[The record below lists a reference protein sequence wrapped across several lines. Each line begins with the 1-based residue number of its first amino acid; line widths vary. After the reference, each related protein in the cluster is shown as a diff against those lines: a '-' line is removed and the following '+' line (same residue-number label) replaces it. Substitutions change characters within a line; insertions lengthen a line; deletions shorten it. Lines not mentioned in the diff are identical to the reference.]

1 MQTKSIYT
9 VGLLI
14 FFCLNHLQS
23 QISADSLALVK
34 TAEIE
39 KNILTDSIPQKESNT
54 LDKLNSNLIEA
65 DSLSTTKTTEFE
77 NISLTDSI
85 PQKEPTLL
93 DKVKYNAKDYVR
105 INRKESKLYLYDQA
119 ELYYQDMVLKAGI
132 IVLDY
137 SKNEVTA
144 GRIPDTLGVLVQ
156 NPYFKQTNN
165 EIYPDSL
172 RFNFDT
178 QKALIWNSKS
188 AQNGMNVY
196 AAYTKKEN
204 DSVYYIKDAKVTTG
218 GELENSDYYFRIRK
232 GKMVPQ
238 GKIVTGFT
246 NMYIADVPTPL
257 ALPFAYFPSSQN
269 QQSGFLFPT
278 IGESNNR
285 GYYLQNGGYYLAL
298 SQYFDLAMTGDYYSN
313 GSYGFRAD
321 SKYRKMYNFSGSL
334 STRFENLISG
344 EKGIPGYSK
353 STVFNI
359 RWNHSK
365 DPKSSPNSNFSASVN
380 FGTSDYFRE
389 SVNQLNSPNFLNN
402 TLSSSVAYSKR
413 IPGNPSVNLSMN
425 ANMSQNSNTKSVNL
439 TLPSFQGSVDRIFP
453 FAPKDRP
460 KKGLL
465 QNINLQ
471 YSTRAENRIVT
482 TEEDL
487 FTSKMYENAK
497 SGVQHSI
504 PLSTNFKILKHF
516 NFAASANYRE
526 IWQPKTIKYNDYD
539 PLIDGVKKDTIS
551 GFSAF
556 RTYSYGLSMA
566 TTVYGTV
573 NFKEDKKIRSVRHT
587 IRPSISYS
595 TAPSFDQ
602 YYDEYIIDADGNTR
616 EYTRFEGG
624 LYGTPSRGLSKSM
637 GISVSNNFEAKIVD
651 PDTTKTE
658 LKKIQLIKNLN
669 FSTSYNFVSDQFKWS
684 PVRAT
689 SGIDLFD
696 RKMSINVGTTLD
708 MYALNEQNQRID
720 EFNIKNGGPLFR
732 ITSANLNTGY
742 NFSNETFSK
751 DKKKKEDDE
760 EEEEE
765 DPFGYFENASG
776 GGRPDDLFGDTIGMN
791 NETKRGEEDDEEKSK
806 YPSYRAEI
814 PWKLRLTYSLTYNN
828 SRNQNEFSNNSLMFS
843 GDIELT
849 PKWQIGGSSGFD
861 FKNHG
866 FTYTQLRFNRDL
878 DSWRLDFSWV
888 PFSNRASWNFFIGI
902 KSGLLSDI
910 KYEKNREPDRRL
922 R

>member
-14 FFCLNHLQS
+14 FFYLNHLQS
-23 QISADSLALVK
+23 QISADSLTLPL
-34 TAEIE
+34 TTPAEIE
-39 KNILTDSIPQKESNT
+39 KNT
-54 LDKLNSNLIEA
+54 LK
-65 DSLSTTKTTEFE
+65 
-77 NISLTDSI
+77 DSI

-93 DKVKYNAKDYVR
+93 DKVKYNAMEYVR
-105 INRKESKLYLYDQA
+105 INRKESKLYLYNQA
-119 ELYYQDMVLKAGI
+119 ELYYQDMELKAGI

-144 GRIPDTLGVLVQ
+144 GRIPDSVGVLIQ
-156 NPYFKQTNN
+156 NPFFKQINN
-165 EIYPDSL
+165 EIRPDSL

-196 AAYTKKEN
+196 AAFTKKEN
-204 DSVYYIKDAKVTTG
+204 DSVYYIKDAKVTTA
-218 GELENSDYYFRIRK
+218 GELEDSDYYFRIRK

-257 ALPFAYFPSSQN
+257 ALPFAYFPSSQK

-321 SKYRKMYNFSGSL
+321 SKYRLMYNFNGSL
-334 STRFENLISG
+334 SMRFENLING

-353 STVFNI
+353 STVFNV

-413 IPGNPSVNLSMN
+413 IPGSPSVNMSIN
-425 ANMSQNSNTKSVNL
+425 ANMSQNSNTKNVNL
-439 TLPSFQGSVDRIFP
+439 TLPTFQASLDRIFP

-460 KKGLL
+460 KKGLF

-471 YSTRAENRIVT
+471 YSTRAENRILT
-482 TEEDL
+482 TEENL
-487 FTSKMYENAK
+487 FTSKMFDNAR
-497 SGVQHSI
+497 SGMQHSI

-516 NFAASANYRE
+516 NLAASANYRE
-526 IWQPKTIKYNDYD
+526 VWQPNTVKYNDYD
-539 PLIDGVKKDTIS
+539 LVNDGVKKDTIS
-551 GFSAF
+551 GISAF
-556 RTYSYGLSMA
+556 RTYSFGLSMDTA
-566 TTVYGTV
+566 IYGTV
-573 NFKEDKKIRSVRHT
+573 NFNEDKKIRSIRHT
-587 IRPSISYS
+587 IRPSISFS
-595 TAPSFDQ
+595 SAPSFDQ

-616 EYTRFEGG
+616 DYTRFEGG
-624 LYGTPSRGLSKSM
+624 LYGSPSRGISKSM

-658 LKKIQLIKNLN
+658 LKKVQLIKNLN
-669 FSTSYNFVSDQFKWS
+669 LSTNYNMVSEEFKWS
-684 PVRAT
+684 PVRVT

-696 RKMSINVGTTLD
+696 RKISINLGATMD
-708 MYALNEQNQRID
+708 MYALNNQNQRIN
-720 EFNIKNGGPLFR
+720 EFNISKGGGLLR
-732 ITSANLNTGY
+732 VTSANLNTGY
-742 NFSNETFSK
+742 RLSNATFSK
-751 DKKKKEDDE
+751 DKKKEEEE

-765 DPFGYFENASG
+765 DPLNFFENASG

-791 NETKRGEEDDEEKSK
+791 NESNRDEENEERTK

-814 PWKLRLTYSLTYNN
+814 PWNIQLRYSLTYNN
-828 SRNQNEFSNNSLMFS
+828 SRNQNDFSNNSLMFS

-849 PKWQIGGSSGFD
+849 PKWNIGGSSGFD

-888 PFSNRASWNFFIGI
+888 PFSDRASWNFFIGI

>member
-23 QISADSLALVK
+23 QISADSLALA
-34 TAEIE
+34 TPPEIE
-39 KNILTDSIPQKESNT
+39 KKTLIDSIS
-54 LDKLNSNLIEA
+54 
-65 DSLSTTKTTEFE
+65 
-77 NISLTDSI
+77 
-85 PQKEPTLL
+85 QKEPTLL
-93 DKVKYNAKDYVR
+93 DKVKYNAKEYVR

-119 ELYYQDMVLKAGI
+119 ELYYQDMELKAGI

-144 GRIPDTLGVLVQ
+144 GRIPDSMGVLIQ
-156 NPYFKQTNN
+156 NPYFKQINN
-165 EIYPDSL
+165 EIRPDSL

-196 AAYTKKEN
+196 AAFTKKEN

-218 GELENSDYYFRIRK
+218 GELKSSDYYFRIRK

-257 ALPFAYFPSSQN
+257 ALPFAYFPSSQK

-321 SKYRKMYNFSGSL
+321 SKYRLMYNFSGSL
-334 STRFENLISG
+334 SMRFENLING

-353 STVFNI
+353 STVFNV

-365 DPKSSPNSNFSASVN
+365 DSKSSPNSNFSASVN

-413 IPGNPSVNLSMN
+413 IPGTPSVNLSIN
-425 ANMSQNSNTKSVNL
+425 ANMSQNSNTKRVNL
-439 TLPSFQGSVDRIFP
+439 TLPTFQASLDRIFP

-460 KKGLL
+460 KKGLF

-471 YSTRAENRIVT
+471 YSTRAENRINT

-487 FTSKMYENAK
+487 FTSKMFDNAR
-497 SGVQHSI
+497 SGMQHSI

-516 NFAASANYRE
+516 NLSASANYRE
-526 IWQPKTIKYNDYD
+526 VWQPKTIRYNDYD
-539 PLIDGVKKDTIS
+539 PLIDGVIKDTIS
-551 GFSAF
+551 GISAF
-556 RTYSYGLSMA
+556 RTYSYGLSMDTA
-566 TTVYGTV
+566 IYGTV
-573 NFKEDKKIRSVRHT
+573 NFNEDKKIRSIRHT
-587 IRPSISYS
+587 IRPSISFS
-595 TAPSFDQ
+595 SAPSFDQ
-602 YYDEYIIDADGNTR
+602 YYDEYIIDANGNTR

-624 LYGTPSRGLSKSM
+624 LFGSPSRGISKSM

-669 FSTSYNFVSDQFKWS
+669 LSTNYNMVSEEFKWS
-684 PVRAT
+684 PVRVT

-696 RKMSINVGTTLD
+696 RKISINLGATMD
-708 MYALNEQNQRID
+708 MYALNDQNQRIN
-720 EFNIKNGGPLFR
+720 EFNISKGGGLLR
-732 ITSANLNTGY
+732 VTSANLNTGY
-742 NFSNETFSK
+742 KLSNATFSK
-751 DKKKKEDDE
+751 DKEEEK

-765 DPFGYFENASG
+765 DPLNFFENASG

-791 NETKRGEEDDEEKSK
+791 NESNRNEEYDERTK

-814 PWKLRLTYSLTYNN
+814 PWNIQLRYSLTYNN
-828 SRNQNEFSNNSLMFS
+828 SRNQNDFSNNSLMFS

-849 PKWQIGGSSGFD
+849 PKWKIGGSSGFD

-888 PFSNRASWNFFIGI
+888 PFSDRASWNFFIGI

>member
-14 FFCLNHLQS
+14 FFWLNHLQS
-23 QISADSLALVK
+23 QITPDSLAVVSSLESK
-34 TAEIE
+34 DSTAV
-39 KNILTDSIPQKESNT
+39 DSIPVKQ
-54 LDKLNSNLIEA
+54 
-65 DSLSTTKTTEFE
+65 
-77 NISLTDSI
+77 
-85 PQKEPTLL
+85 PTLL
-93 DKVKYNAKDYVR
+93 DKVKYTAKQYVR
-105 INRKESKLYLYDQA
+105 INRKENKLYLYDEA
-119 ELYYQDMVLKAGI
+119 ELYYQDMELKAGI

-137 SKNEVTA
+137 AINEVTA
-144 GRIPDTLGVLVQ
+144 GRIPDSSGVLKQ
-156 NPYFKQTNN
+156 NPYFKQINN

-218 GELENSDYYFRIRK
+218 GELDNSDYYFRIRK

-257 ALPFAYFPSSQN
+257 ALPFAYFPSSQK

-285 GYYLQNGGYYLAL
+285 GYYLQNGGYYLAM
-298 SQYFDLAMTGDYYSN
+298 SQFFDLGLTGDYYSN
-313 GSYGFRAD
+313 GSYGFRMD

-334 STRFENLISG
+334 SMRFENLITG
-344 EKGIPGYSK
+344 ERGVPGYAK
-353 STVFNI
+353 STVFNV

-413 IPGNPSVNLSMN
+413 IPGTPSVNMSIN

-439 TLPSFQGSVDRIFP
+439 TLPSFQGSIDRIYP
-453 FAPKDRP
+453 FQPKDRP
-460 KKGLL
+460 KKGIL
-465 QNINLQ
+465 QNINFQ
-471 YSTRAENRIVT
+471 YSTRAENRIIT
-482 TEEDL
+482 SEDNL
-487 FTSKMYENAK
+487 FTGAMFKNAR

-516 NFAASANYRE
+516 NMAASMSYKE
-526 IWQPKTIKYNDYD
+526 VWQPKTIKYNDYD
-539 PLIDGVKKDTIS
+539 PTIDGVVKDTLS

-556 RTYSYGLSMA
+556 RTYSYGMSMG
-566 TTVYGTV
+566 TTIYGIV
-573 NFKEDKKIRSVRHT
+573 NFKEDKKIRSIRHT
-587 IRPSISYS
+587 VRPSLSYS
-595 TAPSFDQ
+595 SAPSFDQ

-616 EYTRFEGG
+616 EYTPFEGG
-624 LYGTPSRGLSKSM
+624 LFGTPSRGISKSM
-637 GISVSNNFEAKIVD
+637 GISISNNFEAKIVD
-651 PDTTKTE
+651 PDSTKTE

-669 FSTSYNFVSDQFKWS
+669 FNTSYNFISDEFKWS
-684 PVRAT
+684 PVRVS
-689 SGIDLFD
+689 SGIDLFNK
-696 RKMSINVGTTLD
+696 KMAINLGATLD
-708 MYALNEQNQRID
+708 MYALNEENQRIN
-720 EFNIKNGGPLFR
+720 EFNIKQGGGLFR
-732 ITSANLNTGY
+732 VTSANLNTGY
-742 NFSNETFSK
+742 NFSNKTFSK
-751 DKKKKEDDE
+751 DKKKEDE

-765 DPFGYFENASG
+765 EVDPFGYFENTSG
-776 GGRPDDLFGDTIGMN
+776 GGRDDDLFGDTIGMN
-791 NETKRGEEDDEEKSK
+791 NEMNREDEMKENTK

-814 PWKLRLTYSLTYNN
+814 PWNLRFTYSLTYNN
-828 SRNQNEFSNNSLMFS
+828 SRNQNDFSNNSLMFS
-843 GDIELT
+843 GDVELT
-849 PKWQIGGSSGFD
+849 PKWKIGGSSGFD

-866 FTYTQLRFNRDL
+866 FTYTQIRLNRDL

>member
-23 QISADSLALVK
+23 QISADSLALA
-34 TAEIE
+34 TPAEIE
-39 KNILTDSIPQKESNT
+39 KNTLTDSIAQK
-54 LDKLNSNLIEA
+54 K
-65 DSLSTTKTTEFE
+65 
-77 NISLTDSI
+77 
-85 PQKEPTLL
+85 PTLL
-93 DKVKYNAKDYVR
+93 DKVKYNAKEYVR

-119 ELYYQDMVLKAGI
+119 ELYYQDMILKAGI
-132 IVLDY
+132 IILDY

-144 GRIPDTLGVLVQ
+144 GRIPDSLGVLIQ
-156 NPYFKQTNN
+156 NPYFKQINN

-218 GELENSDYYFRIRK
+218 GELDKSDYYFRIRK

-257 ALPFAYFPSSQN
+257 ALPFAYFPSSQK

-334 STRFENLISG
+334 SMRFENLITG
-344 EKGIPGYSK
+344 EKGIPGYAK

-413 IPGNPSVNLSMN
+413 IPGNPSINLSMN

-439 TLPSFQGSVDRIFP
+439 TLPTFQGSIDRIFP
-453 FAPKDRP
+453 FEPKDRP

-471 YSTRAENRIVT
+471 YSVRAENRVIT

-487 FTSKMYENAK
+487 FTSKMFDNAR
-497 SGVQHSI
+497 SGAIHSI
-504 PLSTNFKILKHF
+504 PLSTNFKIFKHF
-516 NFAASANYRE
+516 NLAASANYRE
-526 IWQPKTIKYNDYD
+526 VWQPKTIKYNDYD

-566 TTVYGTV
+566 TTIYGTV
-573 NFKEDKKIRSVRHT
+573 NFKEDKKIRSIRHT

-595 TAPSFDQ
+595 SAPSFDQ
-602 YYDEYIIDADGNTR
+602 YYDKYIIDADGNTR

-637 GISVSNNFEAKIVD
+637 GISVSNVFEAKIVD

-669 FSTSYNFVSDQFKWS
+669 LSTSYNMVADQFKWS

-689 SGIDLFD
+689 TGIDLFD
-696 RKMSINVGTTLD
+696 KEISINVGATFD
-708 MYALNEQNQRID
+708 MYALNEQNQRIN
-720 EFNIKNGGPLFR
+720 EFNISKGGGLFR
-732 ITSANLNTGY
+732 VTSANLNTGY
-742 NFSNETFSK
+742 NFSNATFSK
-751 DKKKKEDDE
+751 DKKKKEE
-760 EEEEE
+760 EKEE
-765 DPFGYFENASG
+765 DPLSYFENTSG
-776 GGRPDDLFGDTIGMN
+776 GGRADDLFGDTIGMN
-791 NETKRGEEDDEEKSK
+791 NETNREEDNEEKNK

-814 PWKLRLTYSLTYNN
+814 PWSLRLTYSLTYNN
-828 SRNQNEFSNNSLMFS
+828 SRNQNDFSNNSLMFS

-849 PKWQIGGSSGFD
+849 PKWKIGGSSGFD

-888 PFSNRASWNFFIGI
+888 PFSDRASWNFFIGI

>member
-1 MQTKSIYT
+1 MQSKSTYT

-23 QISADSLALVK
+23 QISTDSLALASNDEVL
-34 TAEIE
+34 
-39 KNILTDSIPQKESNT
+39 KNTPTDSI
-54 LDKLNSNLIEA
+54 A
-65 DSLSTTKTTEFE
+65 
-77 NISLTDSI
+77 
-85 PQKEPTLL
+85 QKEPTLL
-93 DKVKYNAKDYVR
+93 DKVEYNAKEYVR

-144 GRIPDTLGVLVQ
+144 GRIADSLGVLVQ
-156 NPYFKQTNN
+156 NPYFKQINN

-196 AAYTKKEN
+196 AAFTKKEN

-218 GELENSDYYFRIRK
+218 GELEDSDYYFRIRK

-257 ALPFAYFPSSQN
+257 ALPFAYFPSSQK

-285 GYYLQNGGYYLAL
+285 GYYLQNGGYYLGL
-298 SQYFDLAMTGDYYSN
+298 SQFFDLSLTGDYYSN

-321 SKYRKMYNFSGSL
+321 SQYKLMYNFRGRL
-334 STRFENLISG
+334 SMRFENLISG
-344 EKGIPGYSK
+344 ERGIPGYSK

-380 FGTSDYFRE
+380 FGSSDYFRE

-402 TLSSSVAYSKR
+402 TLSSSVAYTKR
-413 IPGNPSVNLSMN
+413 IPGNPSVNMSVN
-425 ANMSQNSNTKSVNL
+425 ANMSQNSKTKNVNL
-439 TLPSFQGSVDRIFP
+439 TLPTFQGSLDRIFP
-453 FAPKDRP
+453 FEPKDRP
-460 KKGLL
+460 KKGLI

-471 YSTRAENRIVT
+471 YSVRAENRMIT
-482 TEEDL
+482 TEEEL
-487 FTSKMYENAK
+487 FTSKMFENAR

-516 NFAASANYRE
+516 NLAASANYKE
-526 IWQPKTIKYNDYD
+526 VWQPKTIRYNNYD
-539 PLIDGVKKDTIS
+539 PLIDGVRKDTIS

-556 RTYSYGLSMA
+556 RTYSYGVNMA
-566 TTVYGTV
+566 TTIYGTV
-573 NFKEDKKIRSVRHT
+573 NFEKGKIRSIRHT
-587 IRPSISYS
+587 IRPSVSYS

-616 EYTRFEGG
+616 EYSPFEGG
-624 LYGTPSRGLSKSM
+624 LFGTPSRGISQSM
-637 GISVSNNFEAKIVD
+637 GISVNNVFEAKIID

-658 LKKIQLIKNLN
+658 LKKVQLLKNFNL
-669 FSTSYNFVSDQFKWS
+669 STSYNLVADQFKWS
-684 PVRAT
+684 PVRVT
-689 SGIDLFD
+689 TGIDLFD
-696 RKMSINVGTTLD
+696 KKMSINLGATMD
-708 MYALNEQNQRID
+708 MYALDDQNRRIN
-720 EFNIKNGGPLFR
+720 EFNINKGGGLFR
-732 ITSANLNTGY
+732 VTSANLNTGY

-751 DKKKKEDDE
+751 DKKKEKEKN
-760 EEEEE
+760 EEEE
-765 DPFGYFENASG
+765 DPFSFFENASG
-776 GGRPDDLFGDTIGMN
+776 GGRQDDLFGDTIGMN
-791 NETKRGEEDDEEKSK
+791 NDTTNRYEEDDKDVSK
-806 YPSYRAEI
+806 YPSYRTQI
-814 PWKLRLTYSLTYNN
+814 PWNLKFTYSLTYSN
-828 SRNQNEFSNNSLMFS
+828 SRNQNDFANNSLMFS
-843 GDIELT
+843 GDVELT
-849 PKWQIGGSSGFD
+849 PKWEVGGSSGFD

>member
-23 QISADSLALVK
+23 QISADSLALA
-34 TAEIE
+34 TPAEIE
-39 KNILTDSIPQKESNT
+39 KNTLTDSIS
-54 LDKLNSNLIEA
+54 
-65 DSLSTTKTTEFE
+65 
-77 NISLTDSI
+77 
-85 PQKEPTLL
+85 QKEPTLL
-93 DKVKYNAKDYVR
+93 DKVKYNAKEYVR

-119 ELYYQDMVLKAGI
+119 ELYYQDMELKAGI

-144 GRIPDTLGVLVQ
+144 GRIPDSMGVLIQ
-156 NPYFKQTNN
+156 NPYFKQINN
-165 EIYPDSL
+165 EIRPDSL

-196 AAYTKKEN
+196 AAFTKKEN

-218 GELENSDYYFRIRK
+218 GELKSSDYYFRIRK

-257 ALPFAYFPSSQN
+257 ALPFAYFPSSQK

-321 SKYRKMYNFSGSL
+321 SKYRLMYNFSGSL
-334 STRFENLISG
+334 SMRFENLING

-353 STVFNI
+353 STVFNV

-413 IPGNPSVNLSMN
+413 IPGTPSVNLSIN
-425 ANMSQNSNTKSVNL
+425 ANMSQNSNTKRVNL
-439 TLPSFQGSVDRIFP
+439 TLPTFQASLDRIFP

-460 KKGLL
+460 KKGLF

-471 YSTRAENRIVT
+471 YSTRAENRINT

-487 FTSKMYENAK
+487 FTSKMFDNAR
-497 SGVQHSI
+497 SGMQHSI

-516 NFAASANYRE
+516 NLAASANYRE
-526 IWQPKTIKYNDYD
+526 VWQPKTIRYNDYD

-551 GFSAF
+551 EFSAF

-566 TTVYGTV
+566 TTIYGTV
-573 NFKEDKKIRSVRHT
+573 NFKEDKKVRSIRHT

-595 TAPSFDQ
+595 SAPSFDQ
-602 YYDEYIIDADGNTR
+602 YYDEYIIDANGNTR

-624 LYGTPSRGLSKSM
+624 LFGSPSTGISKSM

-669 FSTSYNFVSDQFKWS
+669 LSTNYNMVSEEFKWS
-684 PVRAT
+684 PVRVT

-696 RKMSINVGTTLD
+696 RKISINLGATMD
-708 MYALNEQNQRID
+708 MYALNDQNQRIN
-720 EFNIKNGGPLFR
+720 EFNISKGGGLLR
-732 ITSANLNTGY
+732 VTSANLNTGY
-742 NFSNETFSK
+742 RLSNATFSK
-751 DKKKKEDDE
+751 DKEEEK

-765 DPFGYFENASG
+765 DPLNFFENASG

-791 NETKRGEEDDEEKSK
+791 NESNRDEEYDERTK

-814 PWKLRLTYSLTYNN
+814 PWNIQLRYSLTYNN
-828 SRNQNEFSNNSLMFS
+828 SRNQNDFSNNSLMFS

-849 PKWQIGGSSGFD
+849 PKWKIGGSSGFD

-888 PFSNRASWNFFIGI
+888 PFSDRASWNFFIGI

>member
-1 MQTKSIYT
+1 MQSKSTYT

-23 QISADSLALVK
+23 QISTDSLALASNDEVL
-34 TAEIE
+34 
-39 KNILTDSIPQKESNT
+39 KNTPTDSI
-54 LDKLNSNLIEA
+54 A
-65 DSLSTTKTTEFE
+65 
-77 NISLTDSI
+77 
-85 PQKEPTLL
+85 QKEPTLL
-93 DKVKYNAKDYVR
+93 DKVEYNAKEYVR

-144 GRIPDTLGVLVQ
+144 GRIADSLGVLVQ
-156 NPYFKQTNN
+156 NPYFKQINN

-196 AAYTKKEN
+196 AAFTKKEN

-218 GELENSDYYFRIRK
+218 GELEDSDYYFRIRK

-257 ALPFAYFPSSQN
+257 ALPFAYFPSSQK

-285 GYYLQNGGYYLAL
+285 GYYLQNGGYYLGL
-298 SQYFDLAMTGDYYSN
+298 SQFFDLSLTGDYYSN

-321 SKYRKMYNFSGSL
+321 SQYKLMYNFSGRL
-334 STRFENLISG
+334 SMRFENLISG
-344 EKGIPGYSK
+344 ERGIPGYSK

-380 FGTSDYFRE
+380 FGSSDYFRE

-402 TLSSSVAYSKR
+402 TLSSSVAYTKR
-413 IPGNPSVNLSMN
+413 IPGNPSVNMSVN
-425 ANMSQNSNTKSVNL
+425 ANMSQNSKTKSVNL
-439 TLPSFQGSVDRIFP
+439 TLPTFQGSLDRIFP
-453 FAPKDRP
+453 FEPKDRP
-460 KKGLL
+460 KKGLI

-471 YSTRAENRIVT
+471 YSVRAENRMIT
-482 TEEDL
+482 TEEEL
-487 FTSKMYENAK
+487 FTSKMFENAR

-516 NFAASANYRE
+516 NLAASANYKE
-526 IWQPKTIKYNDYD
+526 VWQPRTVKYNNYD
-539 PLIDGVKKDTIS
+539 PLIDGVKKDTVS

-556 RTYSYGLSMA
+556 RTYSYGINMA
-566 TTVYGTV
+566 TTIYGTV
-573 NFKEDKKIRSVRHT
+573 NFEKGKIRSIRHT
-587 IRPSISYS
+587 IRPSVSYS

-602 YYDEYIIDADGNTR
+602 YYEEYIIDADGNTR
-616 EYTRFEGG
+616 EYSPFEGG
-624 LYGTPSRGLSKSM
+624 LFGTPSRGISQSM
-637 GISVSNNFEAKIVD
+637 GISVNNVFEAKIID

-658 LKKIQLIKNLN
+658 LKKVQLLKNFNL
-669 FSTSYNFVSDQFKWS
+669 STSYNLVADQFKWS
-684 PVRAT
+684 PVRVT
-689 SGIDLFD
+689 TGIDLFD
-696 RKMSINVGTTLD
+696 KKMSINLGATMD
-708 MYALNEQNQRID
+708 MYALDDQNRRIN
-720 EFNIKNGGPLFR
+720 EFNINKGGGLFR
-732 ITSANLNTGY
+732 VTSANLNTGY

-751 DKKKKEDDE
+751 DKKKEKEKN
-760 EEEEE
+760 EEEE
-765 DPFGYFENASG
+765 DPFSFFENASG
-776 GGRPDDLFGDTIGMN
+776 GGRQDDLFGDTIGMN
-791 NETKRGEEDDEEKSK
+791 NDTTNRYEKDDKDVSK
-806 YPSYRAEI
+806 YPSYRTQI
-814 PWKLRLTYSLTYNN
+814 PWNLKFTYSLTYSN
-828 SRNQNEFSNNSLMFS
+828 SRNQNDFANNSLMFS
-843 GDIELT
+843 GDVELT
-849 PKWQIGGSSGFD
+849 PKWEVGGSSGFD

>member
-14 FFCLNHLQS
+14 FFWLNHLQS
-23 QISADSLALVK
+23 QITPDSLAVVSSLESK
-34 TAEIE
+34 DSTAV
-39 KNILTDSIPQKESNT
+39 DSIPVKQ
-54 LDKLNSNLIEA
+54 
-65 DSLSTTKTTEFE
+65 
-77 NISLTDSI
+77 
-85 PQKEPTLL
+85 PTLL
-93 DKVKYNAKDYVR
+93 DKVKYTAKQYVR
-105 INRKESKLYLYDQA
+105 INRKENKLYLYDEA
-119 ELYYQDMVLKAGI
+119 ELYYQDMELKAGI

-137 SKNEVTA
+137 AINEVTA
-144 GRIPDTLGVLVQ
+144 GRIPDSSGVLKQ
-156 NPYFKQTNN
+156 NPYFKQINN

-218 GELENSDYYFRIRK
+218 GELDNSDYYFRIRK

-257 ALPFAYFPSSQN
+257 ALPFAYFPSSQK

-285 GYYLQNGGYYLAL
+285 GYYLQNGGYYLAM
-298 SQYFDLAMTGDYYSN
+298 SQFFDLGLTGDYYSN
-313 GSYGFRAD
+313 GSYGFRMD

-334 STRFENLISG
+334 SMRFENLITG
-344 EKGIPGYSK
+344 ERGVPGYAK
-353 STVFNI
+353 STVFNV

-413 IPGNPSVNLSMN
+413 IPGTPSVNMSIN

-439 TLPSFQGSVDRIFP
+439 TLPSFQGSIDRIYP
-453 FAPKDRP
+453 FQPKDRP
-460 KKGLL
+460 KKGIL
-465 QNINLQ
+465 QNINFQ
-471 YSTRAENRIVT
+471 YSTRAENRIIT
-482 TEEDL
+482 SEDNL
-487 FTSKMYENAK
+487 FTGAMFKNAR

-516 NFAASANYRE
+516 NMAASMSYKE
-526 IWQPKTIKYNDYD
+526 VWQPKTIKYNDYD
-539 PLIDGVKKDTIS
+539 PTIDGVVKDTLS

-556 RTYSYGLSMA
+556 RTYSYGMSMG
-566 TTVYGTV
+566 TTIYGIV
-573 NFKEDKKIRSVRHT
+573 NFKEDKKIRSIRHT
-587 IRPSISYS
+587 VRPSLSYS
-595 TAPSFDQ
+595 SAPSFDQ

-616 EYTRFEGG
+616 EYTPFEGG
-624 LYGTPSRGLSKSM
+624 LFGTPSRGISKSM
-637 GISVSNNFEAKIVD
+637 GISISNNFEAKIVD
-651 PDTTKTE
+651 PDSTKTE

-669 FSTSYNFVSDQFKWS
+669 FNTSYNFISDEFKWS
-684 PVRAT
+684 PVRVS
-689 SGIDLFD
+689 SGIDLFN
-696 RKMSINVGTTLD
+696 KKIAINLGATLD
-708 MYALNEQNQRID
+708 MYALNEENQRIN
-720 EFNIKNGGPLFR
+720 EFNIKQGGGLFR
-732 ITSANLNTGY
+732 VTSANLNTGY
-742 NFSNETFSK
+742 NFSNKTFSK
-751 DKKKKEDDE
+751 DKKKEDE

-765 DPFGYFENASG
+765 EVDPFGYFENTSG
-776 GGRPDDLFGDTIGMN
+776 GGRDDDLFGDTIGMN
-791 NETKRGEEDDEEKSK
+791 NEMNREDEMKENAK

-814 PWKLRLTYSLTYNN
+814 PWNLRFTYSLTYNN
-828 SRNQNEFSNNSLMFS
+828 SRNQNDFSNNSLMFS
-843 GDIELT
+843 GDVELT
-849 PKWQIGGSSGFD
+849 PKWKIGGSSGFD

-866 FTYTQLRFNRDL
+866 FTYTQIRLNRDL

>member
-14 FFCLNHLQS
+14 FFWLNPLHS
-23 QISADSLALVK
+23 QI
-34 TAEIE
+34 
-39 KNILTDSIPQKESNT
+39 PQ
-54 LDKLNSNLIEA
+54 
-65 DSLSTTKTTEFE
+65 DSLSMASKLVVADST
-77 NISLTDSI
+77 SLDSI

-93 DKVKYNAKDYVR
+93 DKVKYNAKEYVR
-105 INRKESKLYLYDQA
+105 INRKESKLYLYDEA
-119 ELYYQDMVLKAGI
+119 ELYYQDMELKAGI
-132 IVLDY
+132 IILDY
-137 SKNEVTA
+137 SVNEVTA
-144 GRIPDTLGVLVQ
+144 GRIPDSSGVLIQ
-156 NPYFKQTNN
+156 NPYFKQINN
-165 EIYPDSL
+165 EIYPDSI

-196 AAYTKKEN
+196 AAFTKKEN

-218 GELENSDYYFRIRK
+218 GELDSADYYFRIRK

-257 ALPFAYFPSSQN
+257 ALPFAYFPSSQK

-285 GYYLQNGGYYLAL
+285 GYYLQNGGYYLAM
-298 SQYFDLAMTGDYYSN
+298 SQYYDLALTGDYYSN
-313 GSYGFRAD
+313 GSYGFRMD
-321 SKYRKMYNFSGSL
+321 SKYRLMYNFSGSL
-334 STRFENLISG
+334 SMRFENLISG

-353 STVFNI
+353 STVFNV

-380 FGTSDYFRE
+380 FGSSDYFRE

-413 IPGNPSVNLSMN
+413 IPGTPSINMSIN

-439 TLPSFQGSVDRIFP
+439 TLPTFQGSIDRIFP
-453 FAPKDRP
+453 FEPKDRP

-465 QNINLQ
+465 HNINLQ
-471 YSTRAENRIVT
+471 YSTRIQNQIVT
-482 TEEDL
+482 TEDNL
-487 FTSKMYENAK
+487 FTSEMFKNAK
-497 SGVQHSI
+497 SGAQHSI

-516 NFAASANYRE
+516 NMAASLNYNE
-526 IWQPKTIKYNDYD
+526 VWQPKTVRYNDYD

-556 RTYSYGLSMA
+556 RTYSYGINMG
-566 TTVYGTV
+566 TTIYGTV
-573 NFKEDKKIRSVRHT
+573 NFKEDKKIRSIRHT
-587 IRPSISYS
+587 IRPNISYS
-595 TAPSFDQ
+595 SAPSFDH
-602 YYDEYIIDADGNTR
+602 YYDEYIVDADGNTR
-616 EYTRFEGG
+616 EYTPFEGG
-624 LYGTPSRGLSKSM
+624 LFGAPGRGISQSM
-637 GISVSNNFEAKIVD
+637 GISVNNNFEAKIVD
-651 PDTTKTE
+651 PDSTKTE

-669 FSTSYNFVSDQFKWS
+669 LSTSYNFIAEQFKWS
-684 PVRAT
+684 PVRVST
-689 SGIDLFD
+689 GIDLFKK
-696 RKMSINVGTTLD
+696 KMAVNIGATMD
-708 MYALNEQNQRID
+708 MYALDENNTRIN
-720 EFNIKNGGPLFR
+720 EFNISKGGGLFR

-742 NFSNETFSK
+742 NISNETFSK
-751 DKKKKEDDE
+751 DKDKKE

-765 DPFGYFENASG
+765 EEENPFDFFENASG
-776 GGRPDDLFGDTIGMN
+776 GGRPDDLFGNTIGMG
-791 NETKRGEEDDEEKSK
+791 NETNRGEEDGEKPK
-806 YPSYRAEI
+806 YPSYRAKI
-814 PWKLRLTYSLTYNN
+814 PWSLRFTYSLTYSN
-828 SRNQNEFSNNSLMFS
+828 SRNQNDFTNNSLMFS
-843 GDIELT
+843 GDVELT
-849 PKWQIGGSSGFD
+849 PKWKVGGSSGFD

-902 KSGLLSDI
+902 SSGLLSDI

>member
-1 MQTKSIYT
+1 MQSKSTYT

-23 QISADSLALVK
+23 QISTDSLALASNDEIVK
-34 TAEIE
+34 NTP
-39 KNILTDSIPQKESNT
+39 TDSI
-54 LDKLNSNLIEA
+54 A
-65 DSLSTTKTTEFE
+65 
-77 NISLTDSI
+77 
-85 PQKEPTLL
+85 QKEPTLL
-93 DKVKYNAKDYVR
+93 DKVEYNAKEYVR

-144 GRIPDTLGVLVQ
+144 GRIADSLGVLVQ
-156 NPYFKQTNN
+156 NPYFKQINN

-196 AAYTKKEN
+196 AAFTKKEN

-218 GELENSDYYFRIRK
+218 GELEDSDYYFRIRK

-257 ALPFAYFPSSQN
+257 ALPFAYFPSSQK

-285 GYYLQNGGYYLAL
+285 GYYLQNGGYYLGL
-298 SQYFDLAMTGDYYSN
+298 SQFFDLSLTGDYYSN

-321 SKYRKMYNFSGSL
+321 SQYKLMYNFSGRL
-334 STRFENLISG
+334 SMRFENLISG
-344 EKGIPGYSK
+344 ERGIPGYSK

-380 FGTSDYFRE
+380 FGSSDYFRE

-402 TLSSSVAYSKR
+402 TLSSSVAYTKR
-413 IPGNPSVNLSMN
+413 IPGNPSVNMSVN
-425 ANMSQNSNTKSVNL
+425 ANMSQNSKTKSVNL
-439 TLPSFQGSVDRIFP
+439 TLPTFQGSLDRIFP
-453 FAPKDRP
+453 FEPKERP
-460 KKGLL
+460 KKGLI

-471 YSTRAENRIVT
+471 YSVRAENRMIT
-482 TEEDL
+482 TEEEL
-487 FTSKMYENAK
+487 FTSKMFENAR

-516 NFAASANYRE
+516 NLAASANYKE
-526 IWQPKTIKYNDYD
+526 VWQPRTVRYNNYD
-539 PLIDGVKKDTIS
+539 PLIDGVKKDTVS

-556 RTYSYGLSMA
+556 RTYSYGINMA
-566 TTVYGTV
+566 TTIYGTV
-573 NFKEDKKIRSVRHT
+573 NFETGKIRSIRHT
-587 IRPSISYS
+587 IRPSVSYS

-616 EYTRFEGG
+616 EYSPFEGG
-624 LYGTPSRGLSKSM
+624 LFGTPSRGISQSM
-637 GISVSNNFEAKIVD
+637 GISVNNVFEAKIID

-658 LKKIQLIKNLN
+658 LKKVQLLKNFNL
-669 FSTSYNFVSDQFKWS
+669 STSYNLVADQFKWS
-684 PVRAT
+684 PVRVT
-689 SGIDLFD
+689 TGIDLFD
-696 RKMSINVGTTLD
+696 KKMSINLGATMD
-708 MYALNEQNQRID
+708 MYALDDQNRRIN
-720 EFNIKNGGPLFR
+720 EFNISKGGGLFR

-751 DKKKKEDDE
+751 DKKKEKEKN
-760 EEEEE
+760 EEEE
-765 DPFGYFENASG
+765 DPFSFFENASG
-776 GGRPDDLFGDTIGMN
+776 GGRQDDLFGDTIGMN
-791 NETKRGEEDDEEKSK
+791 NDTTNRYEEDDKDVSK
-806 YPSYRAEI
+806 YPSYRTQM
-814 PWKLRLTYSLTYNN
+814 PWNLKFTYSLTYSN
-828 SRNQNEFSNNSLMFS
+828 SRNQNDFANNSLMFS

-849 PKWQIGGSSGFD
+849 PKWNIGGSSGFD

>member
-14 FFCLNHLQS
+14 FFWLSHLQS
-23 QISADSLALVK
+23 QITSDSLAIASATVIK
-34 TAEIE
+34 DSVAV
-39 KNILTDSIPQKESNT
+39 DSIPQK
-54 LDKLNSNLIEA
+54 
-65 DSLSTTKTTEFE
+65 
-77 NISLTDSI
+77 
-85 PQKEPTLL
+85 PPTLL
-93 DKVKYNAKDYVR
+93 DKVKYTAVQYVR
-105 INRKESKLYLYDQA
+105 INRKENKLYLYDQA
-119 ELYYQDMVLKAGI
+119 ELYYQDMQLRAGI

-137 SKNEVTA
+137 AKNEVTA
-144 GRIPDTLGVLVQ
+144 GRIPDSLGKLIQ
-156 NPYFKQTNN
+156 TPYFKQINN
-165 EIYPDSL
+165 EIFPDSL

-188 AQNGMNVY
+188 AENGMNVY

-218 GELENSDYYFRIRK
+218 GELESSDYYFRIRK

-246 NMYIADVPTPL
+246 NMYIADVPTPI
-257 ALPFAYFPSSQN
+257 ALPFAYFPTTQN

-285 GYYLQNGGYYLAL
+285 GYYLQNGGYYLAM
-298 SQYFDLAMTGDYYSN
+298 SQYYDLALTGDYYSN

-321 SKYRKMYNFSGSL
+321 SKYRLMYNFSGSL
-334 STRFENLISG
+334 SMRFENLISG

-353 STVFNI
+353 STVFNV

-365 DPKSSPNSNFSASVN
+365 DPKASPNSNFSASVN
-380 FGTSDYFRE
+380 FGSSDYFRE

-413 IPGNPSVNLSMN
+413 IPGNPSVNLSIN

-439 TLPSFQGSVDRIFP
+439 TLPTFQGSVDRVYP
-453 FAPKDRP
+453 LQPKNRP
-460 KKGLL
+460 KKGFIE
-465 QNINLQ
+465 NINFQ
-471 YSTRAENRIVT
+471 YSTRAENRMIT

-487 FTSKMYENAK
+487 FTSKMFENAS
-497 SGVQHSI
+497 SGIQHTI

-516 NFAASANYRE
+516 NMAASMNYKE
-526 IWQPKTIKYNDYD
+526 VWQPKTIRYNNYD
-539 PLIDGVKKDTIS
+539 PLIDGVVKDTLS
-551 GFSAF
+551 GFSAY
-556 RTYSYGLSMA
+556 RTYSYGASMG

-573 NFKEDKKIRSVRHT
+573 NFKEDNKIRSIRHT

-595 TAPSFDQ
+595 SAPSFDQ

-616 EYTRFEGG
+616 EYTPFEGG
-624 LYGTPSRGLSKSM
+624 LFGTPSRGISKSM

-651 PDTTKTE
+651 PDSTKTE

-669 FSTSYNFVSDQFKWS
+669 LSSSYNFVADEFKWS
-684 PVRAT
+684 PVRVS
-689 SGIDLFD
+689 SGVDLFNK
-696 RKMSINVGTTLD
+696 KMAINVGATLD
-708 MYALNEQNQRID
+708 MYALDDQNLRINQ
-720 EFNIKNGGPLFR
+720 FNIKQGGGLFR
-732 ITSANLNTGY
+732 VTSANLNTGY
-742 NFSNETFSK
+742 NFSNSTF
-751 DKKKKEDDE
+751 KKNKNKEEEKE
-760 EEEEE
+760 EEEN
-765 DPFGYFENASG
+765 DPFGFFENASG
-776 GGRPDDLFGDTIGMN
+776 GGRPDDLFGDTIGMGNEN
-791 NETKRGEEDDEEKSK
+791 NREEENEEENEEETS
-806 YPSYRAEI
+806 YPSYRAII
-814 PWKLRLTYSLTYNN
+814 PWNLRFTYSLTYNN
-828 SRNQNEFSNNSLMFS
+828 STRQNDFSNNSLMFS
-843 GDIELT
+843 GDIDLT
-849 PKWQIGGSSGFD
+849 PKWKIGGSSGYD

-888 PFSNRASWNFFIGI
+888 PFSSRASWNFFIGI

>member
-1 MQTKSIYT
+1 MQSKSTYT

-23 QISADSLALVK
+23 QISTDSLALASNDEVL
-34 TAEIE
+34 
-39 KNILTDSIPQKESNT
+39 KNTPTDSI
-54 LDKLNSNLIEA
+54 A
-65 DSLSTTKTTEFE
+65 
-77 NISLTDSI
+77 
-85 PQKEPTLL
+85 QKEPTLL
-93 DKVKYNAKDYVR
+93 DKVEYNAKEYVR

-144 GRIPDTLGVLVQ
+144 GRIADSLGVLVQ
-156 NPYFKQTNN
+156 NPYFKQINN

-196 AAYTKKEN
+196 AAFTKKEN

-218 GELENSDYYFRIRK
+218 GELEDSDYYFRIRK

-257 ALPFAYFPSSQN
+257 ALPFAYFPSSQK

-285 GYYLQNGGYYLAL
+285 GYYLQNGGYYLGL
-298 SQYFDLAMTGDYYSN
+298 SQFFDLSLTGDYYSN

-321 SKYRKMYNFSGSL
+321 SQYKLMYNFSGRL
-334 STRFENLISG
+334 SMRFENLISG
-344 EKGIPGYSK
+344 ERGIPGYSK

-380 FGTSDYFRE
+380 FGSSDYFRE

-402 TLSSSVAYSKR
+402 TLSSSVAYTKR
-413 IPGNPSVNLSMN
+413 IPGNPSVNMSVN
-425 ANMSQNSNTKSVNL
+425 ANMSQNSKTKSVNL
-439 TLPSFQGSVDRIFP
+439 TLPTFQGSLDRIFP
-453 FAPKDRP
+453 FEPKDRP
-460 KKGLL
+460 KKGLI

-471 YSTRAENRIVT
+471 YSVRAENRMIT
-482 TEEDL
+482 TEEEL
-487 FTSKMYENAK
+487 FTSKMFENAR

-516 NFAASANYRE
+516 NLAASANYKE
-526 IWQPKTIKYNDYD
+526 VWQPRTVRYNNYD
-539 PLIDGVKKDTIS
+539 PLIDGVKKDTVS

-556 RTYSYGLSMA
+556 RTYSYGINMA
-566 TTVYGTV
+566 TTIYGTV
-573 NFKEDKKIRSVRHT
+573 NFEKGKIRSIRHT
-587 IRPSISYS
+587 IRPSVSYS

-616 EYTRFEGG
+616 EYSPFEGG
-624 LYGTPSRGLSKSM
+624 LFGTPSRGISQSM
-637 GISVSNNFEAKIVD
+637 GISVNNVFEAKIID

-658 LKKIQLIKNLN
+658 LKKVQLLKNFNL
-669 FSTSYNFVSDQFKWS
+669 STSYNLVADQFKWS
-684 PVRAT
+684 PVRVT
-689 SGIDLFD
+689 TGIDLFD
-696 RKMSINVGTTLD
+696 KKMSINLGATMD
-708 MYALNEQNQRID
+708 MYALDDQNRRIN
-720 EFNIKNGGPLFR
+720 EFNINKGGGLFR
-732 ITSANLNTGY
+732 VTSANLNTGY

-751 DKKKKEDDE
+751 DKKKEKEKNE
-760 EEEEE
+760 EAE
-765 DPFGYFENASG
+765 DPFSFFENASG
-776 GGRPDDLFGDTIGMN
+776 GGRQDDLFGDTIGMN
-791 NETKRGEEDDEEKSK
+791 NDTTNRYEEDDKDVSK
-806 YPSYRAEI
+806 YPSYRTQM
-814 PWKLRLTYSLTYNN
+814 PWNLKFTYSLTYSN
-828 SRNQNEFSNNSLMFS
+828 SRNQNDFANNSLMFS
-843 GDIELT
+843 GDVELT
-849 PKWQIGGSSGFD
+849 PKWEVGGSSGFD

>member
-14 FFCLNHLQS
+14 FFCLNH
-23 QISADSLALVK
+23 
-34 TAEIE
+34 
-39 KNILTDSIPQKESNT
+39 
-54 LDKLNSNLIEA
+54 
-65 DSLSTTKTTEFE
+65 SLSQTPSDTLYFADENE
-77 NISLTDSI
+77 VENNISIDSI

-93 DKVKYNAKDYVR
+93 DMVKYNAKEYVR

-119 ELYYQDMVLKAGI
+119 ELYYQDMELKAGI

-144 GRIPDTLGVLVQ
+144 GRIADSLGVLIQ
-156 NPYFKQTNN
+156 NPYFKQINN

-196 AAYTKKEN
+196 ASYTKKEN

-218 GELENSDYYFRIRK
+218 GELESSDYYFRIRK

-257 ALPFAYFPSSQN
+257 ALPFAYFPTSQK

-285 GYYLQNGGYYLAL
+285 GYYLQNGGYYLGL
-298 SQYFDLAMTGDYYSN
+298 SQFFDLSLTGDYYSN

-321 SKYRKMYNFSGSL
+321 SQYKLMYNFSGRL
-334 STRFENLISG
+334 SMRFENLISG
-344 EKGIPGYSK
+344 ERGIPGYSK

-380 FGTSDYFRE
+380 FGSSDYFRE

-402 TLSSSVAYSKR
+402 TLSSSVAYTKR
-413 IPGNPSVNLSMN
+413 IPGNPSVNMSIN
-425 ANMSQNSNTKSVNL
+425 ANMSQNSKTKNVNL
-439 TLPSFQGSVDRIFP
+439 TLPTFQGSLDRIFP
-453 FAPKDRP
+453 FEPNDRP
-460 KKGLL
+460 KKGLI

-471 YSTRAENRIVT
+471 YSVRAENRMIT
-482 TEEDL
+482 TEEEL
-487 FTSKMYENAK
+487 FTSKMFENAR

-516 NFAASANYRE
+516 NLAASGNYKE
-526 IWQPKTIKYNDYD
+526 VWQPRTVRYNNYD
-539 PLIDGVKKDTIS
+539 PLIDGVKKDTVS

-556 RTYSYGLSMA
+556 RTYSYGISMA
-566 TTVYGTV
+566 TTIYGTV
-573 NFKEDKKIRSVRHT
+573 NFEKGKVRSIRHT
-587 IRPSISYS
+587 IRPSVSYS

-616 EYTRFEGG
+616 EYSPFEGG
-624 LYGTPSRGLSKSM
+624 LFGTPSRGISQSM
-637 GISVSNNFEAKIVD
+637 GISVNNVFEAKIID

-658 LKKIQLIKNLN
+658 LKKVQLLKNFNL
-669 FSTSYNFVSDQFKWS
+669 STSYNLVADQFKWS
-684 PVRAT
+684 PVRVT
-689 SGIDLFD
+689 TGIDLFD
-696 RKMSINVGTTLD
+696 KKMSINLGATMD
-708 MYALNEQNQRID
+708 MYALNEENQRIN
-720 EFNIKNGGPLFR
+720 EFNISKGGGLFR
-732 ITSANLNTGY
+732 VTSANLNTGY
-742 NFSNETFSK
+742 NFSNKTFSK
-751 DKKKKEDDE
+751 DKKKEKE

-765 DPFGYFENASG
+765 VDDPFSFFENTSG
-776 GGRPDDLFGDTIGMN
+776 GGRQDDLFGDTIGMN
-791 NETKRGEEDDEEKSK
+791 NDTTNRYEEDDEDVSK
-806 YPSYRAEI
+806 YPSYRTQI
-814 PWKLRLTYSLTYNN
+814 PWNLKFTYSLTYNN
-828 SRNQNEFSNNSLMFS
+828 SRNQNDFSNNSLMFS
-843 GDIELT
+843 ADIELT
-849 PKWQIGGSSGFD
+849 PKWKIGGSSGFD

>member
-1 MQTKSIYT
+1 MQSKSTYT

-23 QISADSLALVK
+23 QISTDSLALASNDEIVK
-34 TAEIE
+34 NT
-39 KNILTDSIPQKESNT
+39 LTDT
-54 LDKLNSNLIEA
+54 
-65 DSLSTTKTTEFE
+65 
-77 NISLTDSI
+77 I

-93 DKVKYNAKDYVR
+93 DKVEYNAKEYVR

-144 GRIPDTLGVLVQ
+144 GRIADSLGVLVQ
-156 NPYFKQTNN
+156 NPYFKQINN

-196 AAYTKKEN
+196 AAFTKKEN

-218 GELENSDYYFRIRK
+218 GELEDSDYYFRIRK

-257 ALPFAYFPSSQN
+257 ALPFAYFPSSQK

-285 GYYLQNGGYYLAL
+285 GYYLQNGGYYLGL
-298 SQYFDLAMTGDYYSN
+298 SQFFDLSLTGDYYSN

-321 SKYRKMYNFSGSL
+321 SQYKLMYNFSGRL
-334 STRFENLISG
+334 SMRFENLISG
-344 EKGIPGYSK
+344 ERGIPGYSK

-380 FGTSDYFRE
+380 FGSSDYFRE

-402 TLSSSVAYSKR
+402 TLSSSVAYTKR
-413 IPGNPSVNLSMN
+413 IPGNPSVNMSVN
-425 ANMSQNSNTKSVNL
+425 ANMSQNSKTKSVNL
-439 TLPSFQGSVDRIFP
+439 TLPTFQGSLDRIFP
-453 FAPKDRP
+453 FEPKDRP
-460 KKGLL
+460 KKGLI

-471 YSTRAENRIVT
+471 YSVRAENRMIT
-482 TEEDL
+482 TEEEL
-487 FTSKMYENAK
+487 FTSKMFENAR

-516 NFAASANYRE
+516 NLAASANYKE
-526 IWQPKTIKYNDYD
+526 VWQPRTVRYNNYD

-556 RTYSYGLSMA
+556 RTYSYGINMA
-566 TTVYGTV
+566 TTIYGTV
-573 NFKEDKKIRSVRHT
+573 NFETGKIRSIRHT
-587 IRPSISYS
+587 IRPSVSYS

-616 EYTRFEGG
+616 EYSPFEGG
-624 LYGTPSRGLSKSM
+624 LFGTPSRGISQSM
-637 GISVSNNFEAKIVD
+637 GISVNNVFEAKIID

-658 LKKIQLIKNLN
+658 LKKVQLLKNFNL
-669 FSTSYNFVSDQFKWS
+669 STSYNLVADQFKWS
-684 PVRAT
+684 PVRVT
-689 SGIDLFD
+689 TGIDLFD
-696 RKMSINVGTTLD
+696 KKMSINLGATMD
-708 MYALNEQNQRID
+708 MYALDDQNRRIN
-720 EFNIKNGGPLFR
+720 EFNINKGGGLFR

-751 DKKKKEDDE
+751 DKKKEKEKN
-760 EEEEE
+760 EEEE
-765 DPFGYFENASG
+765 DPFSFFENASG
-776 GGRPDDLFGDTIGMN
+776 GGRQDDLFGDTIGMN
-791 NETKRGEEDDEEKSK
+791 NDTTNRYEEDDKDVSK
-806 YPSYRAEI
+806 YPSYRTQM
-814 PWKLRLTYSLTYNN
+814 PWNLKFTYSLTYSN
-828 SRNQNEFSNNSLMFS
+828 SRNQNDFANNSLMFS
-843 GDIELT
+843 GDVELT
-849 PKWQIGGSSGFD
+849 PKWEVGGSSGFD

>member
-14 FFCLNHLQS
+14 FFWLNHLQS
-23 QISADSLALVK
+23 QITPYSLAVASSPEVK
-34 TAEIE
+34 DSTA
-39 KNILTDSIPQKESNT
+39 LDSIPVKQ
-54 LDKLNSNLIEA
+54 
-65 DSLSTTKTTEFE
+65 
-77 NISLTDSI
+77 
-85 PQKEPTLL
+85 PTLL
-93 DKVKYNAKDYVR
+93 DKVKYTAKQYVR
-105 INRKESKLYLYDQA
+105 INRKENKLYLYDEA
-119 ELYYQDMVLKAGI
+119 ELYYQDIELKAGI

-137 SKNEVTA
+137 AINEVTA
-144 GRIPDTLGVLVQ
+144 GRIPDSSGVLKQ
-156 NPYFKQTNN
+156 NPYFKQINN

-196 AAYTKKEN
+196 AAFTKKEN

-218 GELENSDYYFRIRK
+218 GELDNSDYYFRIRK

-257 ALPFAYFPSSQN
+257 ALPFAYFPSSQK

-285 GYYLQNGGYYLAL
+285 GYYLQNGGYYLAM
-298 SQYFDLAMTGDYYSN
+298 SQFFDLGLTGDYYSN
-313 GSYGFRAD
+313 GSYGFRMD
-321 SKYRKMYNFSGSL
+321 SKYRKIYNFSGSL
-334 STRFENLISG
+334 SMRFENLITG
-344 EKGIPGYSK
+344 ERGIQGYAK
-353 STVFNI
+353 STVFNV

-413 IPGNPSVNLSMN
+413 IPGTPSVNMSIN
-425 ANMSQNSNTKSVNL
+425 ANMSQNSNTKSINL
-439 TLPSFQGSVDRIFP
+439 TLPTFQGSIDRIYP
-453 FAPKDRP
+453 FQPKDRP
-460 KKGLL
+460 KKGIL
-465 QNINLQ
+465 QNINFQ
-471 YSTRAENRIVT
+471 YSTRAENRIIT
-482 TEEDL
+482 SEDNL
-487 FTSKMYENAK
+487 FTGAMFKNAR
-497 SGVQHSI
+497 SGIQHSI

-516 NFAASANYRE
+516 NMAASMSYKE
-526 IWQPKTIKYNDYD
+526 VWQPKTIKYNDYD
-539 PLIDGVKKDTIS
+539 PTINGIVKDTLS
-551 GFSAF
+551 GFSAY
-556 RTYSYGLSMA
+556 RTYSYGMSMG
-566 TTVYGTV
+566 TTIYGIV

-587 IRPSISYS
+587 VRPSLSYS
-595 TAPSFDQ
+595 SAPSFDQ

-616 EYTRFEGG
+616 EYTPFEGG
-624 LYGTPSRGLSKSM
+624 LFGTPSRGISKSM
-637 GISVSNNFEAKIVD
+637 GISISNNFEAKIVD
-651 PDTTKTE
+651 PDSTKTE

-669 FSTSYNFVSDQFKWS
+669 FNTSYNFISDEFKWS
-684 PVRAT
+684 PVRVS
-689 SGIDLFD
+689 SGIDLFNK
-696 RKMSINVGTTLD
+696 KMAINLGATLD
-708 MYALNEQNQRID
+708 MYALNEENKRIN
-720 EFNIKNGGPLFR
+720 EFNINQGGGLFR
-732 ITSANLNTGY
+732 VTSANLNTGY

-751 DKKKKEDDE
+751 DKKKEDE

-765 DPFGYFENASG
+765 EADPFGYFENTSG
-776 GGRPDDLFGDTIGMN
+776 GGRDDDLFGDTIGMN
-791 NETKRGEEDDEEKSK
+791 NEMNRENEMKENAK

-814 PWKLRLTYSLTYNN
+814 PWNLRFTYSLTYNN
-828 SRNQNEFSNNSLMFS
+828 SRNQNDFSNNSLMFS
-843 GDIELT
+843 GDVEIT
-849 PKWQIGGSSGFD
+849 PKWKIGGSSGFD

-866 FTYTQLRFNRDL
+866 FTYTQIRLNRDL

>member
-14 FFCLNHLQS
+14 FFCLNFLQS
-23 QISADSLALVK
+23 QRSIDTLALASS
-34 TAEIE
+34 AEIE
-39 KNILTDSIPQKESNT
+39 NNILTDSIPN
-54 LDKLNSNLIEA
+54 
-65 DSLSTTKTTEFE
+65 
-77 NISLTDSI
+77 
-85 PQKEPTLL
+85 KEPTLL
-93 DKVKYNAKDYVR
+93 DKVKYNAKEYVR
-105 INRKESKLYLYDQA
+105 INRKESKLYLYDSA

-132 IVLDY
+132 IILDY
-137 SKNEVTA
+137 AKNEVTA
-144 GRIPDTLGVLVQ
+144 GRIPDSLGVLIQ
-156 NPYFKQTNN
+156 NPYFKQINN

-196 AAYTKKEN
+196 AAFTKKEN

-218 GELENSDYYFRIRK
+218 GDLETSDYYFRIRK

-257 ALPFAYFPSSQN
+257 ALPFAFFPSSQK

-285 GYYLQNGGYYLAL
+285 GYFLQNGGYYLAM
-298 SQYFDLAMTGDYYSN
+298 SQYFDLALTGDYYSN
-313 GSYGFRAD
+313 GSYGFRGD
-321 SKYRKMYNFSGSL
+321 SKYRLMYNFSGSL
-334 STRFENLISG
+334 SMRFENLITG
-344 EKGIPGYSK
+344 EKGIPGYAK

-439 TLPSFQGSVDRIFP
+439 TLPTFQGSIDRIFP
-453 FAPKDRP
+453 FEPKDKP
-460 KKGLL
+460 KKGLV

-471 YSTRAENRIVT
+471 YNVRAENRIIT
-482 TEEDL
+482 SEEDL
-487 FTSKMYENAK
+487 FTSKMYDNAR
-497 SGVQHSI
+497 SGAVHSI

-516 NFAASANYRE
+516 NLAASANYRE
-526 IWQPKTIKYNDYD
+526 VWQPKTIRYNDYD
-539 PLIDGVKKDTIS
+539 PIIDGVKKDTIS
-551 GFSAF
+551 QFSAF
-556 RTYSYGLSMA
+556 RTYNYGLSMA
-566 TTVYGTV
+566 TTIYGTV
-573 NFKEDKKIRSVRHT
+573 NFKEDKKIRSIRHT

-595 TAPSFDQ
+595 SAPSFDQ

-616 EYTRFEGG
+616 DYTRFEGG

-637 GISVSNNFEAKIVD
+637 GISVNNVFEAKVVD

-669 FSTSYNFVSDQFKWS
+669 LSTSYNMVADQFKWS

-689 SGIDLFD
+689 TGIDLFD
-696 RKMSINVGTTLD
+696 KEISINVGATFD
-708 MYALNEQNQRID
+708 MYALNEQNQRIN
-720 EFNIKNGGPLFR
+720 EFNISKGGGLFR
-732 ITSANLNTGY
+732 VTSANLNTGY
-742 NFSNETFSK
+742 KLSNETFSK
-751 DKKKKEDDE
+751 DKKKKEE
-760 EEEEE
+760 KEEEE
-765 DPFGYFENASG
+765 DPMNYFENTSG
-776 GGRPDDLFGDTIGMN
+776 GGRADDLFGDTIGMN
-791 NETKRGEEDDEEKSK
+791 NERKMEEDNTVKNK

-814 PWKLRLTYSLTYNN
+814 PWSLRFTYSLTYNN
-828 SRNQNEFSNNSLMFS
+828 SRNQNDFSNNSLMFS

-849 PKWQIGGSSGFD
+849 PKWKIGGSSGFD

-888 PFSNRASWNFFIGI
+888 PFSDRASWNFFIGI

>member
-1 MQTKSIYT
+1 MQSKSTYT

-23 QISADSLALVK
+23 QISTDSLALASNDEVL
-34 TAEIE
+34 
-39 KNILTDSIPQKESNT
+39 KNTPTDSI
-54 LDKLNSNLIEA
+54 A
-65 DSLSTTKTTEFE
+65 
-77 NISLTDSI
+77 
-85 PQKEPTLL
+85 QKEPTLL
-93 DKVKYNAKDYVR
+93 DKVEYNAKEYVR

-144 GRIPDTLGVLVQ
+144 GRIADSLGVLVQ
-156 NPYFKQTNN
+156 NPYFKQINN

-196 AAYTKKEN
+196 AAFTKKEN

-218 GELENSDYYFRIRK
+218 GELEDSDYYFRIRK

-257 ALPFAYFPSSQN
+257 ALPFAYFPSSQK

-285 GYYLQNGGYYLAL
+285 GYYLQNGGYYLGL
-298 SQYFDLAMTGDYYSN
+298 SQFFDLSLTGDYYSN

-321 SKYRKMYNFSGSL
+321 SQYKLMYNFRGRL
-334 STRFENLISG
+334 SMRFENLISG
-344 EKGIPGYSK
+344 ERGIPGYSK

-380 FGTSDYFRE
+380 FGSSDYFRE

-402 TLSSSVAYSKR
+402 TLSSSVAYTKR
-413 IPGNPSVNLSMN
+413 IPGNPSVNMSVN
-425 ANMSQNSNTKSVNL
+425 ANMSQNSKTKNVNL
-439 TLPSFQGSVDRIFP
+439 TLPTFQGSLDRIFP
-453 FAPKDRP
+453 FEPKDRP
-460 KKGLL
+460 KKGLI

-471 YSTRAENRIVT
+471 YSVRAENRMIT
-482 TEEDL
+482 TEEEL
-487 FTSKMYENAK
+487 FTSKMFENAR

-516 NFAASANYRE
+516 NLAASANYKE
-526 IWQPKTIKYNDYD
+526 VWQPRTVKYNNYD
-539 PLIDGVKKDTIS
+539 PLIDGVKKDTVS

-556 RTYSYGLSMA
+556 RTYSYGINMA
-566 TTVYGTV
+566 TTIYGTV
-573 NFKEDKKIRSVRHT
+573 NFEKGKIRSIRHT
-587 IRPSISYS
+587 IRPSVSYS

-602 YYDEYIIDADGNTR
+602 YYEEYIIDADGNTR
-616 EYTRFEGG
+616 EYSPFEGG
-624 LYGTPSRGLSKSM
+624 LFGTPSRGISQSM
-637 GISVSNNFEAKIVD
+637 GISVNNVFEAKIID

-658 LKKIQLIKNLN
+658 LKKVQLLKNFNL
-669 FSTSYNFVSDQFKWS
+669 STSYNLVADQFKWS
-684 PVRAT
+684 PVRVT
-689 SGIDLFD
+689 TGIDLFD
-696 RKMSINVGTTLD
+696 KKMSINLGATMD
-708 MYALNEQNQRID
+708 MYALDDQNRRIN
-720 EFNIKNGGPLFR
+720 EFNINKGGGLFR
-732 ITSANLNTGY
+732 VTSANLNTGY

-751 DKKKKEDDE
+751 DKKKEKEKN
-760 EEEEE
+760 EEEE
-765 DPFGYFENASG
+765 DPFSFFENASG
-776 GGRPDDLFGDTIGMN
+776 GGRQDDLFGDTIGMN
-791 NETKRGEEDDEEKSK
+791 NDTTNRYEEDDKDVSK
-806 YPSYRAEI
+806 YPSYRTQI
-814 PWKLRLTYSLTYNN
+814 PWNLKFTYSLTYSN
-828 SRNQNEFSNNSLMFS
+828 SRNQNDFANNSLMFS
-843 GDIELT
+843 GDVELT
-849 PKWQIGGSSGFD
+849 PKWEVGGSSGFD

>member
-1 MQTKSIYT
+1 LQTKSIYT

-14 FFCLNHLQS
+14 FFWLNHLQS
-23 QISADSLALVK
+23 QITPDSLAVASSLELK
-34 TAEIE
+34 DSTAV
-39 KNILTDSIPQKESNT
+39 DSIPVKQ
-54 LDKLNSNLIEA
+54 
-65 DSLSTTKTTEFE
+65 
-77 NISLTDSI
+77 
-85 PQKEPTLL
+85 PTLL
-93 DKVKYNAKDYVR
+93 DKVKYTAKQYVR
-105 INRKESKLYLYDQA
+105 INRKENKLYLYDEA
-119 ELYYQDMVLKAGI
+119 ELYYQDMELKAGI

-137 SKNEVTA
+137 AINEVTA
-144 GRIPDTLGVLVQ
+144 GRIPDSSGVLKQ
-156 NPYFKQTNN
+156 NPYFKQINN

-218 GELENSDYYFRIRK
+218 GELDNSDYYFRIRK

-257 ALPFAYFPSSQN
+257 ALPFAYFPSSQK

-285 GYYLQNGGYYLAL
+285 GYYLQNGGYYLAM
-298 SQYFDLAMTGDYYSN
+298 SQFFDLGLTGDYYSN
-313 GSYGFRAD
+313 GSYGFRMD

-334 STRFENLISG
+334 SMRFENLITG
-344 EKGIPGYSK
+344 ERGVPGYAK
-353 STVFNI
+353 STVFNV

-413 IPGNPSVNLSMN
+413 IPGTPSVNMSIN

-439 TLPSFQGSVDRIFP
+439 TLPSFQGSIDRIYP
-453 FAPKDRP
+453 FQPKDRP
-460 KKGLL
+460 KKGIL
-465 QNINLQ
+465 QNINFQ
-471 YSTRAENRIVT
+471 YSTRAENRIIT
-482 TEEDL
+482 SEDNL
-487 FTSKMYENAK
+487 FTGAMFKNAR

-516 NFAASANYRE
+516 NMAASMSYKE
-526 IWQPKTIKYNDYD
+526 VWQPKTIKYNDYD
-539 PLIDGVKKDTIS
+539 PTIDGVVKDTLS

-556 RTYSYGLSMA
+556 RTYSYGMSMG
-566 TTVYGTV
+566 TTIYGIV
-573 NFKEDKKIRSVRHT
+573 NFKEDKKIRSIRHT
-587 IRPSISYS
+587 VRPSLSYS
-595 TAPSFDQ
+595 SAPSFDQ

-616 EYTRFEGG
+616 EYTPFEGG
-624 LYGTPSRGLSKSM
+624 LFGTPSRGISKSM
-637 GISVSNNFEAKIVD
+637 GISISNNFEAKIVD
-651 PDTTKTE
+651 PDSTKTE

-669 FSTSYNFVSDQFKWS
+669 FNTSYNFISDEFKWS
-684 PVRAT
+684 PVRVS
-689 SGIDLFD
+689 SGIDLFNK
-696 RKMSINVGTTLD
+696 KMAINLGATLD
-708 MYALNEQNQRID
+708 MYALNEENQRIN
-720 EFNIKNGGPLFR
+720 EFNIKQGGGLFR
-732 ITSANLNTGY
+732 VTSANLNTGY
-742 NFSNETFSK
+742 NFSNKTFSK
-751 DKKKKEDDE
+751 DKKKEDE

-765 DPFGYFENASG
+765 EVDPFGYFENTSG
-776 GGRPDDLFGDTIGMN
+776 GGRDDDLFGDTIGMN
-791 NETKRGEEDDEEKSK
+791 NEMNREDEMKENAK

-814 PWKLRLTYSLTYNN
+814 PWNLRFTYSLTYNN
-828 SRNQNEFSNNSLMFS
+828 SRNQNDFSNNSLMFS
-843 GDIELT
+843 GDVELT
-849 PKWQIGGSSGFD
+849 PKWKIGGSSGFD

-866 FTYTQLRFNRDL
+866 FTYTQIRLNRDL

>member
-14 FFCLNHLQS
+14 FFWLNPLQS
-23 QISADSLALVK
+23 QIESNLSLP
-34 TAEIE
+34 
-39 KNILTDSIPQKESNT
+39 DSIPPIINT
-54 LDKLNSNLIEA
+54 EIP
-65 DSLSTTKTTEFE
+65 
-77 NISLTDSI
+77 DSI

-93 DKVKYNAKDYVR
+93 DKVKYTAKQYVR
-105 INRKESKLYLYDQA
+105 INRKESKLYLYDEA
-119 ELYYQDMVLKAGI
+119 ELYYQDMELRAGI

-144 GRIPDTLGVLVQ
+144 GRIPDSLGELVQ
-156 NPYFKQTNN
+156 VPYFKQTNN
-165 EIYPDSL
+165 EVNPDSL

-188 AQNGMNVY
+188 AQNGMNIF
-196 AAYTKKEN
+196 AAFTKKEN

-218 GELENSDYYFRIRK
+218 GELEDADYYFRIRK

-246 NMYIADVPTPL
+246 NMYIADVPTPV
-257 ALPFAYFPSSQN
+257 ALPFAYFPSSQK

-298 SQYFDLAMTGDYYSN
+298 SQYFDAALTGDYYSN
-313 GSYGFRAD
+313 GSYGFRMD
-321 SKYRKMYNFSGSL
+321 SKYRLMYNFSGAFSL
-334 STRFENLISG
+334 RFENLITG
-344 EKGIPGYSK
+344 EKGLPGYAK
-353 STVFNI
+353 STVFNV

-380 FGTSDYFRE
+380 FGSSDYFRE

-402 TLSSSVAYSKR
+402 NLSSSVSYSKR
-413 IPGNPSVNLSMN
+413 IPGSPSFNFSVN

-439 TLPSFQGSVDRIFP
+439 TLPTFQGSMDRIYP
-453 FAPKDRP
+453 FEPKDRP
-460 KKGLL
+460 KKGIL
-465 QNINLQ
+465 QNINFQ
-471 YSTRAENRIVT
+471 YSTRAENRIIT
-482 TEEDL
+482 TEENL
-487 FTSKMYENAK
+487 FTSKMFDDAR
-497 SGVQHSI
+497 SGMQHAI

-516 NFAASANYRE
+516 NMAASVNYKE
-526 IWQPKTIKYNDYD
+526 VWQPSTVKYNDYD
-539 PLIDGVKKDTIS
+539 PLTDAVKKDTIT

-556 RTYSYGLSMA
+556 RTYSYGISMA
-566 TTVYGTV
+566 TTIYGTV
-573 NFKEDKKIRSVRHT
+573 NFKEDKKIRSIRHT
-587 IRPSISYS
+587 VRPSITYS
-595 TAPSFDQ
+595 SAPSFDQ
-602 YYDEYIIDADGNTR
+602 YFDEYIVDADGNTR
-616 EYTRFEGG
+616 EYTPFEGG
-624 LYGTPSRGLSKSM
+624 LFGTPSRGISKSM

-651 PDTTKTE
+651 PDSTKTE
-658 LKKIQLIKNLN
+658 LKKIQLIRNLN
-669 FSTSYNFVSDQFKWS
+669 FSTNYNFLADQFKWS
-684 PVRAT
+684 PVRVST
-689 SGIDLFD
+689 GIDLFNK
-696 RKMSINVGTTLD
+696 KMAINIGATMD
-708 MYALNEQNQRID
+708 MYALNENNVRIN
-720 EFNIKNGGPLFR
+720 EFNIAKGGGLFR
-732 ITSANLNTGY
+732 VTSANLNTGY
-742 NFSNETFSK
+742 NFSSK
-751 DKKKKEDDE
+751 MFEKGAAKE

-765 DPFGYFENASG
+765 ENPLEYFENTTG
-776 GGRPDDLFGDTIGMN
+776 GGRPDDLFGDTIGMG
-791 NETKRGEEDDEEKSK
+791 NERNLEEDEGEKTK
-806 YPSYRAEI
+806 YPSYRAKM
-814 PWKLRLTYSLTYNN
+814 PWDLRFTYSLTYNN
-828 SRNQNEFSNNSLMFS
+828 SRNQNDFSNNSLMFS

-849 PKWQIGGSSGFD
+849 PKWKIGGSSGFD

>member
-1 MQTKSIYT
+1 MQSKSTYT

-23 QISADSLALVK
+23 QISTDSLALASNDEVL
-34 TAEIE
+34 
-39 KNILTDSIPQKESNT
+39 KNTPTDSI
-54 LDKLNSNLIEA
+54 A
-65 DSLSTTKTTEFE
+65 
-77 NISLTDSI
+77 
-85 PQKEPTLL
+85 QKEPTLL
-93 DKVKYNAKDYVR
+93 DKVEYNAKEYVR

-144 GRIPDTLGVLVQ
+144 GRIADSLGVLVQ
-156 NPYFKQTNN
+156 NPYFKQINN

-196 AAYTKKEN
+196 AAFTKKEN

-218 GELENSDYYFRIRK
+218 GELEDSDYYFRIRK

-257 ALPFAYFPSSQN
+257 ALPFAYFPSSQK

-285 GYYLQNGGYYLAL
+285 GYYLQNGGYYLGL
-298 SQYFDLAMTGDYYSN
+298 SQFFDLSLTGDYYSN

-321 SKYRKMYNFSGSL
+321 SQYKLMYNFSGRL
-334 STRFENLISG
+334 SMRFENLISG
-344 EKGIPGYSK
+344 ERGIPGYSK

-380 FGTSDYFRE
+380 FGSSDYFRE

-402 TLSSSVAYSKR
+402 TLSSSVAYTKR
-413 IPGNPSVNLSMN
+413 IPGNPSVNMSVN
-425 ANMSQNSNTKSVNL
+425 ANMSQNSKTKSVNL
-439 TLPSFQGSVDRIFP
+439 TLPTFQGSLDRIFP
-453 FAPKDRP
+453 FEPKDRP
-460 KKGLL
+460 KKGLI

-471 YSTRAENRIVT
+471 YSVRAENRMIT
-482 TEEDL
+482 TEEEL
-487 FTSKMYENAK
+487 FTSKMFENAR

-516 NFAASANYRE
+516 NLAASANYKE
-526 IWQPKTIKYNDYD
+526 VWQPRTVRYNNYD
-539 PLIDGVKKDTIS
+539 PLIDGVKKDTVS

-556 RTYSYGLSMA
+556 RTYSYGINMA
-566 TTVYGTV
+566 TTIYGTV
-573 NFKEDKKIRSVRHT
+573 NFEKGKIRSIRHT
-587 IRPSISYS
+587 IRPSVSYS

-616 EYTRFEGG
+616 EYSPFEGG
-624 LYGTPSRGLSKSM
+624 LFGTPSRGISQSM
-637 GISVSNNFEAKIVD
+637 GISVNNVFEAKIID

-658 LKKIQLIKNLN
+658 LKKVQLLKNFNL
-669 FSTSYNFVSDQFKWS
+669 STSYNLVADQFKWS
-684 PVRAT
+684 PVRVT
-689 SGIDLFD
+689 TGIDLFD
-696 RKMSINVGTTLD
+696 KKMSINLGATMD
-708 MYALNEQNQRID
+708 MYALDDQNRRIN
-720 EFNIKNGGPLFR
+720 EFNINKGGGLFR

-751 DKKKKEDDE
+751 DKKKEKEKN
-760 EEEEE
+760 EEEE
-765 DPFGYFENASG
+765 DPFSFFENASG
-776 GGRPDDLFGDTIGMN
+776 GGRQDDLFGDTIGMN
-791 NETKRGEEDDEEKSK
+791 NDTTNRYEEDDKDVSK
-806 YPSYRAEI
+806 YPSYRTQM
-814 PWKLRLTYSLTYNN
+814 PWNLKFTYSLTYSN
-828 SRNQNEFSNNSLMFS
+828 SRNQNDFANNSLMFS
-843 GDIELT
+843 GDVELT
-849 PKWQIGGSSGFD
+849 PKWEVGGSSGFD

>member
-1 MQTKSIYT
+1 MQSKSTYT

-23 QISADSLALVK
+23 QISTDSLALASNDEVL
-34 TAEIE
+34 
-39 KNILTDSIPQKESNT
+39 KNTPTDSI
-54 LDKLNSNLIEA
+54 A
-65 DSLSTTKTTEFE
+65 
-77 NISLTDSI
+77 
-85 PQKEPTLL
+85 QKEPTLL
-93 DKVKYNAKDYVR
+93 DKVEYNAKEYVR

-144 GRIPDTLGVLVQ
+144 GRIADSLGVLVQ
-156 NPYFKQTNN
+156 NPYFKQINN

-196 AAYTKKEN
+196 AAFTKKEN

-218 GELENSDYYFRIRK
+218 GELEDSDYYFRIRK

-257 ALPFAYFPSSQN
+257 ALPFAYFPSSQK

-285 GYYLQNGGYYLAL
+285 GYYLQNGGYYLGL
-298 SQYFDLAMTGDYYSN
+298 SQFFDLSLTGDYYSN

-321 SKYRKMYNFSGSL
+321 SQYKLMYNFSGRL
-334 STRFENLISG
+334 SMRFENLISG
-344 EKGIPGYSK
+344 ERGIPGYSK

-380 FGTSDYFRE
+380 FGSSDYFRE

-402 TLSSSVAYSKR
+402 TLSSSVAYTKR
-413 IPGNPSVNLSMN
+413 IPGNPSVNMSVN
-425 ANMSQNSNTKSVNL
+425 ANMSQNSKTKSVNL
-439 TLPSFQGSVDRIFP
+439 TLPTFQGSLDRIFP
-453 FAPKDRP
+453 FEPKDRP
-460 KKGLL
+460 KKGLI

-471 YSTRAENRIVT
+471 YSVRAENRMIT
-482 TEEDL
+482 TEEEL
-487 FTSKMYENAK
+487 FTSKMFENAR

-516 NFAASANYRE
+516 NLAASANYKE
-526 IWQPKTIKYNDYD
+526 VWQPRTVRYNNYD
-539 PLIDGVKKDTIS
+539 PLIDGVKKDTVS

-556 RTYSYGLSMA
+556 RTYSYGINMA
-566 TTVYGTV
+566 TTIYGTV
-573 NFKEDKKIRSVRHT
+573 NFEKGKIRSIRHT
-587 IRPSISYS
+587 IRPSVSYS

-616 EYTRFEGG
+616 EYSPFEGG
-624 LYGTPSRGLSKSM
+624 LFGTPSRGISQSM
-637 GISVSNNFEAKIVD
+637 GISVNNVFEAKIID

-658 LKKIQLIKNLN
+658 LKKVQLLKNFNL
-669 FSTSYNFVSDQFKWS
+669 STSYNLVADQFKWS
-684 PVRAT
+684 PVRVT
-689 SGIDLFD
+689 TGIDLFD
-696 RKMSINVGTTLD
+696 KKMSINLGATMD
-708 MYALNEQNQRID
+708 MYALDDQNRRIN
-720 EFNIKNGGPLFR
+720 EFNINKGGGLFR
-732 ITSANLNTGY
+732 VTSANLNTGY

-751 DKKKKEDDE
+751 DKKKEKEKN
-760 EEEEE
+760 EEEE
-765 DPFGYFENASG
+765 DPFSFFENASG
-776 GGRPDDLFGDTIGMN
+776 GGRQDDLFGDTIGMN
-791 NETKRGEEDDEEKSK
+791 NDTTNRYEEDDKDVSK
-806 YPSYRAEI
+806 YPSYRTQM
-814 PWKLRLTYSLTYNN
+814 PWNLKFTYSLTYSN
-828 SRNQNEFSNNSLMFS
+828 SRNQNDFANNSLMFS
-843 GDIELT
+843 GDVELT
-849 PKWQIGGSSGFD
+849 PKWEVGGSSGFD

>member
-1 MQTKSIYT
+1 LQTKSIYT

-14 FFCLNHLQS
+14 FFWLNHLQS
-23 QISADSLALVK
+23 QITPYSLAVASSPEVK
-34 TAEIE
+34 DSTA
-39 KNILTDSIPQKESNT
+39 LDSIPVKQ
-54 LDKLNSNLIEA
+54 
-65 DSLSTTKTTEFE
+65 
-77 NISLTDSI
+77 
-85 PQKEPTLL
+85 PTLL
-93 DKVKYNAKDYVR
+93 DKVKYTAKQYVR
-105 INRKESKLYLYDQA
+105 INRKENKLYLYDEA
-119 ELYYQDMVLKAGI
+119 ELYYQDMELKAGI

-137 SKNEVTA
+137 AINEVTA
-144 GRIPDTLGVLVQ
+144 GRIPDSSGVLKQ
-156 NPYFKQTNN
+156 NPYFKQINN

-196 AAYTKKEN
+196 AAFTKKEN

-218 GELENSDYYFRIRK
+218 GELDNSDYYFRIRK

-257 ALPFAYFPSSQN
+257 ALPFAYFPSSQK

-285 GYYLQNGGYYLAL
+285 GYYLQNGGYYLAM
-298 SQYFDLAMTGDYYSN
+298 SQFFDLGLTGDYYSN
-313 GSYGFRAD
+313 GSYGFRMD
-321 SKYRKMYNFSGSL
+321 SKYRKIYNFSGSL
-334 STRFENLISG
+334 SMRFENLITG
-344 EKGIPGYSK
+344 ERGIQGYAK
-353 STVFNI
+353 STVFNV

-413 IPGNPSVNLSMN
+413 IPGTPSVNMSIN

-439 TLPSFQGSVDRIFP
+439 TLPTFQGSIDRIYP
-453 FAPKDRP
+453 FQPKDRP
-460 KKGLL
+460 KKGIL
-465 QNINLQ
+465 QNINFQ
-471 YSTRAENRIVT
+471 YSTRAENRIIT
-482 TEEDL
+482 SEDNL
-487 FTSKMYENAK
+487 FTGAMFKNAR
-497 SGVQHSI
+497 SGIQHSI

-516 NFAASANYRE
+516 NMAASMSYKE
-526 IWQPKTIKYNDYD
+526 VWQPKTIKYNDYD
-539 PLIDGVKKDTIS
+539 PTINGIVKDTLS
-551 GFSAF
+551 GFSAY
-556 RTYSYGLSMA
+556 RTYSYGMSMG
-566 TTVYGTV
+566 TTIYGIV

-587 IRPSISYS
+587 VRPTLSYS
-595 TAPSFDQ
+595 SAPSFDQ

-616 EYTRFEGG
+616 EYTPFEGG
-624 LYGTPSRGLSKSM
+624 LFGTPSRGISKSM
-637 GISVSNNFEAKIVD
+637 GISISNNFEAKIVD
-651 PDTTKTE
+651 PDSTKTE

-669 FSTSYNFVSDQFKWS
+669 FNTSYNFISDEFKWS
-684 PVRAT
+684 PVRVS
-689 SGIDLFD
+689 SGIDLFNK
-696 RKMSINVGTTLD
+696 KMAINLGATLD
-708 MYALNEQNQRID
+708 MYALNEENKRIN
-720 EFNIKNGGPLFR
+720 EFNINQGGGLFR
-732 ITSANLNTGY
+732 VTSANLNTGY

-751 DKKKKEDDE
+751 DKKKEDE

-765 DPFGYFENASG
+765 EADPFGYFENTSG
-776 GGRPDDLFGDTIGMN
+776 GGRDDDLFGDTIGMN
-791 NETKRGEEDDEEKSK
+791 NEMNRENEMKENAK

-814 PWKLRLTYSLTYNN
+814 PWNLRFTYSLTYNN
-828 SRNQNEFSNNSLMFS
+828 SRNQNDFSNNSLMFS
-843 GDIELT
+843 GDVEIT
-849 PKWQIGGSSGFD
+849 PKWKIGGSSGFD

-866 FTYTQLRFNRDL
+866 FTYTQIRLNRDL

>member
-1 MQTKSIYT
+1 MQSKSTYT

-23 QISADSLALVK
+23 QISTDSLALASNDEVL
-34 TAEIE
+34 
-39 KNILTDSIPQKESNT
+39 KNTPTDSI
-54 LDKLNSNLIEA
+54 A
-65 DSLSTTKTTEFE
+65 
-77 NISLTDSI
+77 
-85 PQKEPTLL
+85 QKEPTLL
-93 DKVKYNAKDYVR
+93 DKVEYNAKEYVR

-144 GRIPDTLGVLVQ
+144 GRIADSLGVLVQ
-156 NPYFKQTNN
+156 NPYFKQINN

-196 AAYTKKEN
+196 AAFTKKEN

-218 GELENSDYYFRIRK
+218 GELEDSDYYFRIRK

-257 ALPFAYFPSSQN
+257 ALPFAYFPSSQK

-285 GYYLQNGGYYLAL
+285 GYYLQNGGYYLGL
-298 SQYFDLAMTGDYYSN
+298 SQFFDLSLTGDYYSN

-321 SKYRKMYNFSGSL
+321 SQYKLMYNFSGRL
-334 STRFENLISG
+334 SMRFENLISG
-344 EKGIPGYSK
+344 ERGIPGYSK

-380 FGTSDYFRE
+380 FGSSDYFRE

-402 TLSSSVAYSKR
+402 TLSSSVAYTKR
-413 IPGNPSVNLSMN
+413 IPGNPSVNMSVN
-425 ANMSQNSNTKSVNL
+425 ANMSQNSKTKSVNL
-439 TLPSFQGSVDRIFP
+439 TLPTFQGSLDRIFP
-453 FAPKDRP
+453 FEPKDRP
-460 KKGLL
+460 KKGLI

-471 YSTRAENRIVT
+471 YSVRAENRMIT
-482 TEEDL
+482 TEEEL
-487 FTSKMYENAK
+487 FTSKMFENAR

-516 NFAASANYRE
+516 NLAASANYKE
-526 IWQPKTIKYNDYD
+526 VWQPRTVRYNNYD
-539 PLIDGVKKDTIS
+539 PLIDGVKKDTVS

-556 RTYSYGLSMA
+556 RTYSYGINMA
-566 TTVYGTV
+566 TTIYGTV
-573 NFKEDKKIRSVRHT
+573 NFEKGKIRSIRHT
-587 IRPSISYS
+587 IRPSVSYS

-616 EYTRFEGG
+616 EYSPFEGG
-624 LYGTPSRGLSKSM
+624 LFGTPSRGISQSM
-637 GISVSNNFEAKIVD
+637 GISVNNVFEAKIID

-658 LKKIQLIKNLN
+658 LKKVQLLKNFNL
-669 FSTSYNFVSDQFKWS
+669 STSYNLVADQFKWS
-684 PVRAT
+684 PVRVT
-689 SGIDLFD
+689 TGIDLFD
-696 RKMSINVGTTLD
+696 KKMSVNLGATMD
-708 MYALNEQNQRID
+708 MYALDDQNRRIN
-720 EFNIKNGGPLFR
+720 EFNINKGGGLFR

-751 DKKKKEDDE
+751 DKKKEKEKN
-760 EEEEE
+760 EEEE
-765 DPFGYFENASG
+765 DPFSFFENASG
-776 GGRPDDLFGDTIGMN
+776 GGRQDDLFGDTIGMN
-791 NETKRGEEDDEEKSK
+791 NDTTNRYEEDDKDVSK
-806 YPSYRAEI
+806 YPSYRTQI
-814 PWKLRLTYSLTYNN
+814 PWNLKFTYSLTYSN
-828 SRNQNEFSNNSLMFS
+828 SRNQNDFANNSLMFS
-843 GDIELT
+843 GDVELT
-849 PKWQIGGSSGFD
+849 PKWEVGGSSGFD

>member
-1 MQTKSIYT
+1 MQSKSTYT

-23 QISADSLALVK
+23 QISTDSLALASNDEIVK
-34 TAEIE
+34 NT
-39 KNILTDSIPQKESNT
+39 LTDT
-54 LDKLNSNLIEA
+54 
-65 DSLSTTKTTEFE
+65 
-77 NISLTDSI
+77 I

-93 DKVKYNAKDYVR
+93 DKVEYNAKEYVR

-144 GRIPDTLGVLVQ
+144 GRIADSLGVLVQ
-156 NPYFKQTNN
+156 NPYFKQINN

-196 AAYTKKEN
+196 AAFTKKEN

-218 GELENSDYYFRIRK
+218 GELEDSDYYFRIRK

-257 ALPFAYFPSSQN
+257 ALPFAYFPSSQK

-285 GYYLQNGGYYLAL
+285 GYYLQNGGYYLGL
-298 SQYFDLAMTGDYYSN
+298 SQFFDLSLTGDYYSN

-321 SKYRKMYNFSGSL
+321 SQYKLMYNFSGRL
-334 STRFENLISG
+334 SMRFENLISG
-344 EKGIPGYSK
+344 ERGIPGYSK

-380 FGTSDYFRE
+380 FGSSDYFRE

-402 TLSSSVAYSKR
+402 TLSSSVAYTKR
-413 IPGNPSVNLSMN
+413 IPGNPSVNMSVN
-425 ANMSQNSNTKSVNL
+425 ANMSQNSKTKSVNL
-439 TLPSFQGSVDRIFP
+439 TLPTFQGSLDRIFP
-453 FAPKDRP
+453 FEPKERP
-460 KKGLL
+460 KKGLI

-471 YSTRAENRIVT
+471 YSVRAENRMIT
-482 TEEDL
+482 TEEEL
-487 FTSKMYENAK
+487 FTSKMFENAR

-516 NFAASANYRE
+516 NLAASANYKE
-526 IWQPKTIKYNDYD
+526 VWQPRTVRYNNYD
-539 PLIDGVKKDTIS
+539 PLIDGVKKDTLS

-556 RTYSYGLSMA
+556 RTYSYGINMA
-566 TTVYGTV
+566 TTIYGTV
-573 NFKEDKKIRSVRHT
+573 NFETGKIRSIRHT
-587 IRPSISYS
+587 IRPSVSYS

-616 EYTRFEGG
+616 EYSPFEGG
-624 LYGTPSRGLSKSM
+624 LFGTPSRGISQSM
-637 GISVSNNFEAKIVD
+637 GISVNNVFEAKIID

-658 LKKIQLIKNLN
+658 LKKVQLLKNFNL
-669 FSTSYNFVSDQFKWS
+669 STSYNLVADQFKWS
-684 PVRAT
+684 PVRVT
-689 SGIDLFD
+689 TGIDLFD
-696 RKMSINVGTTLD
+696 KKMSINLGATMD
-708 MYALNEQNQRID
+708 MYALDDQNRRIN
-720 EFNIKNGGPLFR
+720 EFNINKGGGLFR

-751 DKKKKEDDE
+751 DKKKEKEKN
-760 EEEEE
+760 EEEE
-765 DPFGYFENASG
+765 DPFSFFENASG
-776 GGRPDDLFGDTIGMN
+776 GGRQDDLFGDTIGMN
-791 NETKRGEEDDEEKSK
+791 NDTTNRYEEDDKDVSK
-806 YPSYRAEI
+806 YPSYRTQM
-814 PWKLRLTYSLTYNN
+814 PWNLKFTYSLTYSN
-828 SRNQNEFSNNSLMFS
+828 SRNQNDFANNSLMFS
-843 GDIELT
+843 GDVELT
-849 PKWQIGGSSGFD
+849 PKWEVGGSSGFD

>member
-14 FFCLNHLQS
+14 FFWLNPLHS
-23 QISADSLALVK
+23 QIPK
-34 TAEIE
+34 
-39 KNILTDSIPQKESNT
+39 
-54 LDKLNSNLIEA
+54 
-65 DSLSTTKTTEFE
+65 DSLSLASKGAGVDS
-77 NISLTDSI
+77 ISSDSI

-93 DKVKYNAKDYVR
+93 DKVKYTAKEYVR
-105 INRKESKLYLYDQA
+105 INRKENKLYLYDQA
-119 ELYYQDMVLKAGI
+119 ELYYQDMELKAGI
-132 IVLDY
+132 IILDY
-137 SKNEVTA
+137 SVNEVTA
-144 GRIPDTLGVLVQ
+144 GRIPDSLGELVQ
-156 NPYFKQTNN
+156 NPYFKQINN

-196 AAYTKKEN
+196 AAFTKKEN

-218 GELENSDYYFRIRK
+218 GELDSADYYFRIRK

-257 ALPFAYFPSSQN
+257 ALPFAYFPSSQK

-278 IGESNNR
+278 IGENNNR
-285 GYYLQNGGYYLAL
+285 GYYLQNGGYYLAM
-298 SQYFDLAMTGDYYSN
+298 SQYYDLALTGDYYSN
-313 GSYGFRAD
+313 GSYGFRMD
-321 SKYRKMYNFSGSL
+321 SKYRLMYNFSGSL
-334 STRFENLISG
+334 SMRFENLISG
-344 EKGIPGYSK
+344 EKGIPGYAK
-353 STVFNI
+353 STVFNV

-380 FGTSDYFRE
+380 FGSSDYFRE

-402 TLSSSVAYSKR
+402 TLSSSVSYSKR
-413 IPGNPSVNLSMN
+413 IPGTPSINMSMN

-439 TLPSFQGSVDRIFP
+439 TLPTFQGSIDRIFP
-453 FAPKDRP
+453 FEPKDRP
-460 KKGLL
+460 KKGIL
-465 QNINLQ
+465 QNINFQ
-471 YSTRAENRIVT
+471 YSTRAENRIIT
-482 TEEDL
+482 TEENL
-487 FTSKMYENAK
+487 FTSEMFKNARNA
-497 SGVQHSI
+497 VQHSI
-504 PLSTNFKILKHF
+504 PVSTNFKILKHF
-516 NFAASANYRE
+516 NMGASLNYNE
-526 IWQPKTIKYNDYD
+526 VWQPKTIRYNDYD

-556 RTYSYGLSMA
+556 RTYSYGISMG
-566 TTVYGTV
+566 TTIYGTV
-573 NFKEDKKIRSVRHT
+573 NFKEDKKIRSIRHT
-587 IRPSISYS
+587 IRPNISYS
-595 TAPSFDQ
+595 SAPSFDQ

-616 EYTRFEGG
+616 EYTPFEGG
-624 LYGTPSRGLSKSM
+624 LFGTPGRGISQSM
-637 GISVSNNFEAKIVD
+637 GISVNNNFEAKIVD
-651 PDTTKTE
+651 PDSTKTE

-669 FSTSYNFVSDQFKWS
+669 LSTSYNFIAESFKWS
-684 PVRAT
+684 PVRVST
-689 SGIDLFD
+689 GIDLFNK
-696 RKMSINVGTTLD
+696 KMAVNIGAALD
-708 MYALNEQNQRID
+708 MYALDENNTRIN
-720 EFNIKNGGPLFR
+720 EFNISKGGGLFR

-751 DKKKKEDDE
+751 DKKDKE

-765 DPFGYFENASG
+765 NPFDFFENASG
-776 GGRPDDLFGDTIGMN
+776 GGRPDDLFGDTIGMG
-791 NETKRGEEDDEEKSK
+791 NETNRGEEEEEDEEKTK
-806 YPSYRAEI
+806 YPSYRAKI
-814 PWKLRLTYSLTYNN
+814 PWSMRFTYSLTYSN
-828 SRNQNEFSNNSLMFS
+828 SRNQNDFTNNSLMFS
-843 GDIELT
+843 GDVELT
-849 PKWQIGGSSGFD
+849 PKWKVGGSSGFD

-878 DSWRLDFSWV
+878 DSWKLDFSWV

-902 KSGLLSDI
+902 SSGLLSDI

>member
-23 QISADSLALVK
+23 QISADSLALA
-34 TAEIE
+34 TPPEIE
-39 KNILTDSIPQKESNT
+39 KKTLIDSIS
-54 LDKLNSNLIEA
+54 
-65 DSLSTTKTTEFE
+65 
-77 NISLTDSI
+77 
-85 PQKEPTLL
+85 QKEPTLL
-93 DKVKYNAKDYVR
+93 DKVKYNAKEYVR

-119 ELYYQDMVLKAGI
+119 ELYYQDMELKAGI

-144 GRIPDTLGVLVQ
+144 GRIPDSMGVLIQ
-156 NPYFKQTNN
+156 NPYFKQINN
-165 EIYPDSL
+165 EIRPDSL

-196 AAYTKKEN
+196 AAFTKKEN

-218 GELENSDYYFRIRK
+218 GELKSSDYYFRIRK

-257 ALPFAYFPSSQN
+257 ALPFAYFPSSQK

-321 SKYRKMYNFSGSL
+321 SKYRLMYNFSGSL
-334 STRFENLISG
+334 SMRFENLING

-353 STVFNI
+353 STVFNV

-413 IPGNPSVNLSMN
+413 IPGTPSVNLSIN
-425 ANMSQNSNTKSVNL
+425 TNMSQNSNTKRVNL
-439 TLPSFQGSVDRIFP
+439 TLPTFQASLDRIFP
-453 FAPKDRP
+453 FAPKERP
-460 KKGLL
+460 KKGLF

-471 YSTRAENRIVT
+471 YSTRAENRINT

-487 FTSKMYENAK
+487 FTSKMFDNAR
-497 SGVQHSI
+497 SGMQHSI

-516 NFAASANYRE
+516 NLSASANYRE
-526 IWQPKTIKYNDYD
+526 VWQPKTIRYNDYD
-539 PLIDGVKKDTIS
+539 PLIDGVIKDTIS
-551 GFSAF
+551 GISAF
-556 RTYSYGLSMA
+556 RTYSYGLSMDTA
-566 TTVYGTV
+566 IYGTV
-573 NFKEDKKIRSVRHT
+573 NFNEDKKIRSIRHT
-587 IRPSISYS
+587 IRPSISFS
-595 TAPSFDQ
+595 SAPSFDQ
-602 YYDEYIIDADGNTR
+602 YYDEYIIDANGNTR

-624 LYGTPSRGLSKSM
+624 LFGSPSRGISKSM

-669 FSTSYNFVSDQFKWS
+669 LSTNYNMVSKEFKWS
-684 PVRAT
+684 PVRIT

-696 RKMSINVGTTLD
+696 RKISINLGATMD
-708 MYALNEQNQRID
+708 MYALNDQNQRIN
-720 EFNIKNGGPLFR
+720 EFNISKGGGLLR
-732 ITSANLNTGY
+732 VTSANLNTGY
-742 NFSNETFSK
+742 KLSNATFSK
-751 DKKKKEDDE
+751 DKEEEK

-765 DPFGYFENASG
+765 DPLNFFENASG

-791 NETKRGEEDDEEKSK
+791 NESNRDEEYDERKK

-814 PWKLRLTYSLTYNN
+814 PWNIQFRYSLTYNN
-828 SRNQNEFSNNSLMFS
+828 SRNQNDFSNNSLMFS

-849 PKWQIGGSSGFD
+849 PKWKIGGSSGFD

-888 PFSNRASWNFFIGI
+888 PFSDRASWNFFIGI